1 MTPLLKAV
9 SMLVLLAVATQA
21 AEVSPVQKVVELLE
35 GLKAKCVA
43 DITAEEKEIEEYNEY
58 CDEEASNKAYA
69 LKTAK
74 REQDD
79 LEASIQDGEATMS
92 SLSEQISEL
101 GSAIAGKEAES
112 ADAAKLRAEEAG
124 AFKATEKDLL
134 TTIDEM
140 SGAEVTLKKAM
151 GGASFLQVGSRMPPP
166 SKAQVKAIT
175 HLLEVVGDAT
185 SVDTGSKKK
194 LRAFL
199 QQQDKADEL
208 SIASFKDEQAS
219 KQPQASVEA
228 YTDHSGGI
236 VSTVTDMKTKAEDS
250 LSEARKKEM
259 KSAHAGKMLA
269 MTLADEIKLLKKKL
283 STAQSERAAGQEAQA
298 KASGE
303 LAEVKKSAAADKE
316 YAQALHMECTEK
328 NQAWEERQADSAAE
342 QAAIDKAKEILQ
354 EGVVAFTQVKTA
366 VQSSKKGLDID
377 ESSSDSLAAK
387 RRAHVQ
393 KLLKSL
399 AKQYSSFALM
409 SLASRSA
416 QDPFAK
422 IRGLIEDMIT
432 KLLNEASEEA
442 DQKAFCDEE
451 LAKST
456 KTKEEKMMGLD
467 KFQARM
473 DKAATT
479 KAELQESIR
488 QLQSEIQAMDAA
500 TSDATKLRA
509 AENAEY
515 LQAKSDYSQSA
526 EAVEKAMSVL
536 KSYYESGAALI
547 QVDQKTK
554 GNGDTASSILSILE
568 VSLED
573 FTRLLAETET
583 AESTA
588 VKAFEKLT
596 EDNAVSKAAKG
607 SEISGKQSEIKSLSV
622 ALMHYKEDHGT
633 VAKELDAVMDYL
645 EKLKPQCTT
654 KVMSYEERKA
664 RREAEVEGLKEALAI
679 LDGESV

>member
-101 GSAIAGKEAES
+101 GSAIAAKEQEVVE
-112 ADAAKLRAEEAG
+112 AKGVRDEEHAT
-124 AFKATEKDLL
+124 FLATEKDLL

-140 SGAEVTLKKAM
+140 SRAVVSIKSEM
-151 GGASFLQVGSRMPPP
+151 SFLQGASKVKP
-166 SKAQVKAIT
+166 SKKQLKLMAETFEKIV
-175 HLLEVVGDAT
+175 DAT
-185 SVDTGSKKK
+185 WVDTGSKRK
-194 LRAFL
+194 LKAFL
-199 QQQDKADEL
+199 QQKDQADEL
-208 SIASFKDEQAS
+208 SIASFRSQE

-228 YTDHSGGI
+228 YSDHSGGI
-236 VSTVTDMKTKAEDS
+236 VQTVVDMKEKAEAS
-250 LSEARKKEM
+250 LSDARKKEM
-259 KSAHAGKMLA
+259 KSAHANKMLT
-269 MTLADEIKLLKKKL
+269 MNLNDETDLLKKKL
-283 STAQSERAAGQEAQA
+283 STAQSERAAGAEQQA
-298 KASGE
+298 KAKGE
-303 LAEVKKSAAADKE
+303 LSQVLKSAQADKE
-316 YAQALHMECTEK
+316 FATALAMECQEK
-328 NQAWEERQADSAAE
+328 NAAWTERKADSAAE
-342 QAAIDKAKEILQ
+342 QAAIDKAKEILVT
-354 EGVVAFTQVKTA
+354 GVKAAMLQF
-366 VQSSKKGLDID
+366 SSKMTAKGSDDVIG
-377 ESSSDSLAAK
+377 ESEAMNAK
-387 RRAHVQ
+387 RRANLN
-393 KLLKSL
+393 KLLKGM
-399 AKQYSSFALM
+399 AKQYNSFALM
-409 SLASRSA
+409 EVATSAA

-422 IRGLIEDMIT
+422 VKGLIEDMIT
-432 KLLNEASEEA
+432 KLLNEANEEA
-442 DQKAFCDEE
+442 DHKNFCDEE

-456 KTKEEKMMGLD
+456 KTKEEKMMGMD